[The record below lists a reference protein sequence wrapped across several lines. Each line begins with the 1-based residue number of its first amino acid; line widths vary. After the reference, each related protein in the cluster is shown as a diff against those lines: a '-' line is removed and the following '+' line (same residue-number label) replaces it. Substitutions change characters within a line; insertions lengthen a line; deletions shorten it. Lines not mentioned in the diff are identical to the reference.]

1 MLSIRLAR
9 VGRVNL
15 PAYRIV
21 VQEKTQAPQSKAVEI
36 IGSYDPKAEPAK
48 VVADKERLD
57 YWLKAG
63 AQPTLSLAELLIK
76 QDLLKVEQA
85 PIVQLERTRREA
97 SKKRMADKQAHK
109 DQVAKDIKARNEA
122 KQKAQEK
129 PAAPVTETPK
139 AEAKPEAKPEQK
151 TEPEKK

>member
-15 PAYRIV
+15 PSYRIV
-21 VQEKTQAPQSKAVEI
+21 VQEKTSAPVSRALEI
-36 IGSYDPKAEPAK
+36 IGSFDPKSEPAK
-48 VVADKERLD
+48 VDVSKERLD
-57 YWLKAG
+57 HWLKAG

-85 PIVQLERTRREA
+85 PEVLHERKRREA
-97 SKKRMADKQAHK
+97 AKKRQSDKRAWK

-122 KQKAQEK
+122 KQKAQ
-129 PAAPVTETPK
+129 
-139 AEAKPEAKPEQK
+139 AKPEHPKQENKEP
-151 TEPEKK
+151 EPEKK